1 MENHEEKKGCC
12 ENKEGGM
19 GCGHGMMCE
28 HGMGCCHNWKKCH
41 MMKKIIVLILLIIAF
56 CLGSQWGE
64 RKSEWR
70 GGDRFE
76 RGGMMNWGYGKF
88 DDSKKGDAQQGTAS
102 VTVEVAKPAAPA
114 AAPKQ

>member
-12 ENKEGGM
+12 ESKDGGSVCCHSM
-19 GCGHGMMCE
+19 SN
-28 HGMGCCHNWKKCH
+28 CCHNWKKCH

-76 RGGMMNWGYGKF
+76 RGGMMNWGYGKN
-88 DDSKKGDAQQGTAS
+88 DNIKGPNLQQGTAS
-102 VTVEVAKPAAPA
+102 VTVEVAKPTTPA
-114 AAPKQ
+114 AVTPKQ